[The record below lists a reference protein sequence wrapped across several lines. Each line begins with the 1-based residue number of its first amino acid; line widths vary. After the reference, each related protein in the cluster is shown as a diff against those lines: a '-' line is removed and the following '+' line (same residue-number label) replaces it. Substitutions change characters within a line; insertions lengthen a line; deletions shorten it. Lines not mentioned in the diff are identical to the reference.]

1 MRRRYQGATKCCGS
15 PCSRFTLARIEHHN
29 RALVQRKIPIF
40 MPLGGN
46 QSRHDT
52 GPTLPRSVSSG
63 TVTNVKSHPALLKDQ
78 DTEVAAWLQREDKRQ
93 STTLTLIASENHSS
107 PAVRET
113 GQSRLTDKY
122 AEGYPS
128 RRYYGGCEVADS
140 IEDLARTRAKTLF
153 KAEAANVQPHSGTT
167 ANMSALLALAGPGGR
182 IVGMSLKDGG
192 HLTHGHPRSHTGM
205 VFAAK
210 QYGVDG
216 NGRIDMD
223 QVRSL
228 VKEHKPHVLIAGGS
242 AYARNIDYAA
252 FAEIAKEHEA
262 FLMADIAHPA
272 GLIAAGL
279 VPSPVGVADVVTMT
293 THKTLRGPRGGMI
306 LSSSAVA
313 KKINSSV
320 FPGSQGGPLVQQIA
334 GKAVAFGEALR
345 PEFRAYQEQVQAN
358 AAHLAKHLESEGLKI
373 VSGGTDNHI
382 VLVDLQG
389 TDVTGADV
397 EERALAAGLA
407 VNKNAVPNDPLPPM
421 VTSGLRLGTPAVTT
435 RGFGTTEIE
444 RLAEI
449 VVGLVRGE
457 DPERYRATV
466 QELCEAYPLP

>member
-1 MRRRYQGATKCCGS
+1 M
-15 PCSRFTLARIEHHN
+15 
-29 RALVQRKIPIF
+29 PIF
-40 MPLGGN
+40 IPQGGLVDH
-46 QSRHDT
+46 SGT
-52 GPTLPRSVSSG
+52 GPTPLRSVSSAAVTKVESQPG
-63 TVTNVKSHPALLKDQ
+63 TLKDQ
-78 DTEVAAWLQREDKRQ
+78 DAEVAAWLQREDKRQ

-113 GQSRLTDKY
+113 GQSRITDKY

-205 VFAAK
+205 VFEAK
-210 QYGVDG
+210 QYGVGAD
-216 NGRIDMD
+216 GRIDMD

-242 AYARNIDYAA
+242 AYTRNIDYVA
-252 FAEIAKEHEA
+252 FAAIAKESDA

-272 GLIAAGL
+272 GLIAAGV
-279 VPSPVGVADVVTMT
+279 VPSPVGIADVVTMT

-306 LSSSAVA
+306 LSQEAVA
-313 KKINSSV
+313 KKIDSSV
-320 FPGSQGGPLVQQIA
+320 FPGAQGGPLVQQIA

-345 PEFRAYQEQVQAN
+345 PEFREYQVRVKAN
-358 AAHLAKHLESEGLKI
+358 AAHLAEHLASEGLKI

-407 VNKNAVPNDPLPPM
+407 VNKNAVPNDPRPPM
-421 VTSGLRLGTPAVTT
+421 VTSGLRLGTAAVTT
-435 RGFGTTEIE
+435 RGFGT
-444 RLAEI
+444 AEI
-449 VVGLVRGE
+449 DRIADIIVGLVRGE
-457 DPERYRATV
+457 DAERYRSIV
-466 QELCEAYPLP
+466 LELCEAYPLP